1 MWFTASQFFFIGLT
15 VGVVAG
21 IAVAMLLRPY
31 DFKEPDTEQDD
42 SVN

>member
-21 IAVAMLLRPY
+21 VVIAKILRPY
-31 DFKEPDTEQDD
+31 DYALPEDVQD
-42 SVN
+42 